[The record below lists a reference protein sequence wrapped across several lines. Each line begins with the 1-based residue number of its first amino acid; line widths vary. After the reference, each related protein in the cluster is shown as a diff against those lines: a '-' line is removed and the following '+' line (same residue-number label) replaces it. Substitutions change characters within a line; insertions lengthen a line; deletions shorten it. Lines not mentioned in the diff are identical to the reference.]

1 MDYHN
6 SYLDMSF
13 FDCPISMQTSASQIV
28 LNAMKI
34 YHYFIVIKVYKLIVC
49 GLFHTLQKQI
59 VLWLF
64 NFYTERSSADCPK
77 RYTDKSLPDFLNT
90 KQTSCILILSEAIQ
104 SYCPVTVIKR
114 YTDGSCD
121 IPRTQCKHVVLWLSQ
136 NAMQTCRSLI
146 VPERNANI
154 SFSDCPRTQ
163 CKHVVLWLSK
173 NAMQTCRSLIVP
185 ERNPP
190 MSFPDSPKT
199 IHKHVDF
206 PIVPK
211 WHLSQY
217 VQSYE

>member
-64 NFYTERSSADCPK
+64 NFYTERSSTDCPK

-104 SYCPVTVIKR
+104 SYCPVIKR
-114 YTDGSCD
+114 YTDEFCD

-136 NAMQTCRSLI
+136 NAMQ
-146 VPERNANI
+146 A
-154 SFSDCPRTQ
+154 
-163 CKHVVLWLSK
+163 
-173 NAMQTCRSLIVP
+173 CRSLIVP
-185 ERNPP
+185 ERNPT

-217 VQSYE
+217 VQSYD